1 MKKLKIVAIA
11 TVFAIAGLTAVH
23 AGPYANKQKQC
34 KQMQQK
40 KTNMQ
45 TIFEQLNLSNEQKTA
60 LQANRQEMRQSRQAM
75 YAQMKAKRTQ
85 GQFVSVNGFDKQ
97 GFIDA
102 QMHRVQMRADMHA
115 QRFEKTMQILT
126 PEQKVKFVALLK
138 EQNK

>member
-11 TVFAIAGLTAVH
+11 TMLGAMGITAVY

-40 KTNMQ
+40 RANMQ
-45 TIFEQLNLSNEQKTA
+45 NIFEQLNLSNEQKMA

-75 YAQMKAKRTQ
+75 RAQMKGKRTQ
-85 GQFVSVNGFDKQ
+85 GQFVSADGFDKQ

-126 PEQKVKFVALLK
+126 PQQRVKFVALLK
-138 EQNK
+138 EQKK